1 MLAMGSI
8 VLKRYLPSGTLKEGK
23 TYMFS
28 DAISLKFRGQKFRT
42 SSNSVDH
49 FVEFWE
55 HPPNGQDIAALM
67 ALGVLEV
74 LELKDE
80 IPTFGPQDKNSV

>member
-1 MLAMGSI
+1 
-8 VLKRYLPSGTLKEGK
+8 
-23 TYMFS
+23 MFS
-28 DAISLKFRGQKFRT
+28 DAMSLKFREQKFRT

-55 HPPNGQDIAALM
+55 HPPNGQDIVALI
-67 ALGVLEV
+67 ALGVLEE
-74 LELKDE
+74 LELTDE